1 MKKILFL
8 ILLFIP
14 IAMLGQ
20 AGKLFT
26 ADSQL
31 SSSLINKVY
40 QDANG
45 MIWIATEDGLNR
57 YDGAKFTTYRHED
70 GNPHSLSHNYVRTI
84 FSDSHGRIF
93 RGTYSG
99 LQMYDIAADCFSE
112 LATWPDG
119 KTYQANVIDM
129 TERHNG
135 EIWIS
140 GGLLVTF
147 HMNNTAPTLGKP
159 LNRWRP
165 MKTHISCSQKQA
177 QESVKHLGTL
187 RLPVFGQKKTME
199 AFGYQPIQRISNG
212 KLIMS

>member
-1 MKKILFL
+1 
-8 ILLFIP
+8 
-14 IAMLGQ
+14 MLGQ

-93 RGTYSG
+93 IGTYSG

-112 LATWPDG
+112 PATWPDG

-135 EIWIS
+135 EIWVS
-140 GGLLVTF
+140 GDR
-147 HMNNTAPTLGKP
+147 K
-159 LNRWRP
+159 
-165 MKTHISCSQKQA
+165 
-177 QESVKHLGTL
+177 SV
-187 RLPVFGQKKTME
+187 V
-199 AFGYQPIQRISNG
+199 
-212 KLIMS
+212 